1 VVLVSLRGALRARVL
16 LAGVL
21 TIAVVMAGCTSK
33 ASTPPGTEGAAGAQ
47 TTASQDGVLI
57 GVMGPLTGDS
67 AEYGKIWRRGFD
79 LALEEINAAGGVQGR
94 PLSYV
99 FEDTQTD
106 PKQTPAV
113 AQKFVANEK
122 IVAVIGDFSSPA
134 SMAASPI
141 YQRAGLVQLG
151 ITNSHPDFTKAGDY
165 IWSNSGS
172 QEDDAPF
179 LATLAVEDLGKKRL
193 AVLHMNTD
201 WGQTSADLF
210 IGKAESLGAEIVL
223 REAYLLTEKDFRPV
237 LTKARDANP
246 DALILISYY
255 NDGALIAQQIDDVGL
270 DVTVV
275 AIGSVYSP
283 QFINLGGEAVEG
295 VYTSTRF
302 HPADPRP
309 EAQEFVRKYRERY
322 GVEPNNFAAVAYD
335 GMKILAAVLN
345 DVGVDRKALRD
356 GLEKA
361 ENLQTVMYGTTSFG
375 EDRRLRNPQY
385 LRLVVR
391 NGAFEI
397 WKP

>member
-1 VVLVSLRGALRARVL
+1 VSLRRAQHARVL

-21 TIAVVMAGCTSK
+21 TFAVVTAGCSLAPT
-33 ASTPPGTEGAAGAQ
+33 TPSGAQGPAGAQ
-47 TTASQDGVLI
+47 NAAQGEVLI
-57 GVMGPLTGDS
+57 GVMGPLTGDN

-94 PLSYV
+94 PLNYV
-99 FEDTQTD
+99 FEDTQSD

-113 AQKFVANEK
+113 AQKFVSDPR

-141 YQRAGLVQLG
+141 FQRAGLVQLG
-151 ITNSHPDFTKAGDY
+151 ITNSHPDFTKTGDY

-210 IGKAESLGAEIVL
+210 IAKAESLGAEIVL

-275 AIGSVYSP
+275 AIGSTYSP
-283 QFINLGGEAVEG
+283 QFIALGGEAVEG
-295 VYTSTRF
+295 VYTATRF

-309 EAQEFVRKYRERY
+309 EAQEFVRKYREKY
-322 GVEPNNFAAVAYD
+322 GVEPDNFAAVAYD
-335 GMKILAAVLN
+335 GIKILAAVLN
-345 DVGVDRKALRD
+345 EVGVDRKALRD

-361 ENLQTVMYGTTSFG
+361 ENLQTVMYGTTAFG
-375 EDRRLRNPQY
+375 EDRRLRNPRY

-397 WKP
+397 WEP

>member
-1 VVLVSLRGALRARVL
+1 MSLRRAQRARFW

-21 TIAVVMAGCTSK
+21 ALAVVMAGCTS
-33 ASTPPGTEGAAGAQ
+33 AATAPAGSQGSAGAQ
-47 TTASQDGVLI
+47 NPAQGEVLI

-79 LALEEINAAGGVQGR
+79 LALDEINAAGGVQGR

-99 FEDTQTD
+99 FEDTQSD

-113 AQKFVANEK
+113 AQKFVSDPR

-141 YQRAGLVQLG
+141 FQRAGLVQLG
-151 ITNSHPDFTKAGDY
+151 ITNSHPDFTKTGDY
-165 IWSNSGS
+165 IFSNSGN
-172 QEDDAPF
+172 QQDDAPQ
-179 LATLAVEDLGKKRL
+179 LAILAVQDLGKKRL

-210 IGKAESLGAEIVL
+210 IQKAESLGAEIVL

-237 LTKARDANP
+237 LTKARDAGP

-255 NDGALIAQQIDDVGL
+255 NDGALIAQQMDDVGL

-275 AIGSVYSP
+275 ASGSTYSP
-283 QFINLGGEAVEG
+283 QFIALGGEAVEG

-302 HPADPRP
+302 HPDDPRP
-309 EAQEFVRKYRERY
+309 EAREFVRKYREKY
-322 GVEPNNFAAVAYD
+322 GVEPDTFAAVAYD
-335 GMKILAAVLN
+335 GIHILASVLN
-345 DVGVDRKALRD
+345 EVGVDRKALRD

-361 ENLQTVMYGTTSFG
+361 QNLRTVMYGTTSFG
-375 EDRRLRNPQY
+375 EDRRLRNPRY

-391 NGAFEI
+391 DGAFEI
-397 WKP
+397 WEP

>member
-1 VVLVSLRGALRARVL
+1 M
-16 LAGVL
+16 L
-21 TIAVVMAGCTSK
+21 TMAVVMAGCTGR
-33 ASTPPGTEGAAGAQ
+33 ASAPPGAQAAAGAQ
-47 TTASQDGVLI
+47 TTASQEEVLI
-57 GVMGPLTGDS
+57 GVTGPLTGDS

-94 PLSYV
+94 PLNYV
-99 FEDTQTD
+99 FEDTQSD

-113 AQKFVANEK
+113 AQKFVSDPR

-151 ITNSHPDFTKAGDY
+151 ITNSHPDFTKTGDY

-172 QEDDAPF
+172 QEDDAP
-179 LATLAVEDLGKKRL
+179 ALAVLAVQDLGKKRL

-210 IGKAESLGAEIVL
+210 IEKAESLGAEIVL

-237 LTKARDANP
+237 LTKAREANP

-255 NDGALIAQQIDDVGL
+255 NDGALIAQQIPAVGL

-275 AIGSVYSP
+275 ASGSTYSP
-283 QFINLGGEAVEG
+283 QFLALGGEAVEG
-295 VYTSTRF
+295 VYTNTRF
-302 HPADPRP
+302 HPSDPRP
-309 EAQEFVRKYRERY
+309 EAQEFVRKYKEKY
-322 GVEPNNFAAVAYD
+322 GTEPDTFAAVAYD
-335 GMKILAAVLN
+335 GMKILATVLN
-345 DVGVDRKALRD
+345 EVGIDRKALRD

-361 ENLQTVMYGTTSFG
+361 ENLQTITHGTTSFG
-375 EDRRLRNPQY
+375 PDRRLRNPRY
-385 LRLVVR
+385 IRLVVR
-391 NGAFEI
+391 NGAFEV
-397 WKP
+397 WEP